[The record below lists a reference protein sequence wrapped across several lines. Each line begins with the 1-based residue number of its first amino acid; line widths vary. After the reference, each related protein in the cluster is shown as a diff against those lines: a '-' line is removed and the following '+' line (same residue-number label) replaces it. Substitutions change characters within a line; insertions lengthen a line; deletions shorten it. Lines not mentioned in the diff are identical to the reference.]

1 MGIVSEKKFLTEEE
15 KNTLKDI
22 QQKTQVLIAELG
34 EIELVKIQ
42 LENRY
47 QLAKS
52 FLNELTNKEKEF
64 NQSIFQKHGKSSI
77 NPETSEITILE

>member
-34 EIELVKIQ
+34 EIELIKIQ
-42 LENRY
+42 IENRH
-47 QLAKS
+47 QSAKS
-52 FLNELTNKEKEF
+52 FLNELTDKEEEF
-64 NQSIFQKHGKSSI
+64 NQSIFQKYGKSNI
-77 NPETSEITILE
+77 NPETGEITVLE